1 MVVLEALARGVP
13 VVGPDLGGLPELVD
27 PGKTGALVPP
37 DAPRALADALRPF
50 LADPG
55 HGWSMRESAIARVRS
70 DFSPERHLERL
81 DELYAQA
88 RVSRVRAAA

>member
-1 MVVLEALARGVP
+1 
-13 VVGPDLGGLPELVD
+13 
-27 PGKTGALVPP
+27 
-37 DAPRALADALRPF
+37 
-50 LADPG
+50 
-55 HGWSMRESAIARVRS
+55 MRESAIARVRS